1 MIAWEMFLVSF
12 YCPNNRYWASFQI
25 RRMILQICS
34 ELRKSLKLGLNLTT
48 NLRISAQHS
57 YSKYYPNSLVQN
69 HRQTPD
75 FGPNFRIKVIFKIL
89 VQVNFVAF
97 YLELTT
103 KWKLRLV
110 LHYTIDRSNSSQ
122 ITS

>member
-1 MIAWEMFLVSF
+1 MFLVSF

-75 FGPNFRIKVIFKIL
+75 FGPNFWIKVIFKIL